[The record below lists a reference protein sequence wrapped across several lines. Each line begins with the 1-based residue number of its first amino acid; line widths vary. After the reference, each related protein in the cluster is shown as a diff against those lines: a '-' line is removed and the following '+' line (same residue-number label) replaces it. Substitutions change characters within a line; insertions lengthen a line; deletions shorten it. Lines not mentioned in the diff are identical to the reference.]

1 MWKKR
6 NGVLNISVPD
16 TNSKFSPV
24 LRKNL
29 RMVTKISFLPRFKV
43 LTFLVG
49 WFKLGLEVKIKQKNS
64 FYFQTRLV
72 QTCSNLLAERLSKK
86 VLLPCDRIEI
96 MQDFVRM
103 RLDSDYWEIFLSH
116 SFLPAFVRSLM
127 NRKLVQGTKRIF
139 EWFSLLLCSIFQTH
153 VRLLLPRQ
161 GGWISGGIYKTLWA
175 NFQSAQYCTS
185 NISNT
190 LCPKLLSLSLG
201 SICIIVLNLILKL
214 KVIAERTIF
223 KMRNF
228 TRTSCTQDCQAKSAI
243 IRQQPIRHH
252 YC

>member
-1 MWKKR
+1 
-6 NGVLNISVPD
+6 
-16 TNSKFSPV
+16 
-24 LRKNL
+24 
-29 RMVTKISFLPRFKV
+29 MVTKISFLPRFKV
-43 LTFLVG
+43 LTVLVG

-86 VLLPCDRIEI
+86 VQLPCDRIEI

-139 EWFSLLLCSIFQTH
+139 EWFSLLLSSIFQTH

-161 GGWISGGIYKTLWA
+161 DGWINGGVCKTLLGD
-175 NFQSAQYCTS
+175 CTS

-190 LCPKLLSLSLG
+190 LCSKILSLSLG
-201 SICIIVLNLILKL
+201 SFCPIALNLILKL
-214 KVIAERTIF
+214 KYIAERTIF

-228 TRTSCTQDCQAKSAI
+228 TRTSCTQDCHAKSAI

-252 YC
+252 YS

>member
-1 MWKKR
+1 MWYSEEYAIRIYFWVWLFNRTAASFQAAPNTSNPRQGPKTLSQVQMWKKR

-43 LTFLVG
+43 LTFLVW
-49 WFKLGLEVKIKQKNS
+49 WFKLGLEVKIKQKNF

-116 SFLPAFVRSLM
+116 SFMPAFVRSLM

-161 GGWISGGIYKTLWA
+161 GGWINGGVCKLFWAIVLLTLVILY
-175 NFQSAQYCTS
+175 AQKYY
-185 NISNT
+185 
-190 LCPKLLSLSLG
+190 LCP
-201 SICIIVLNLILKL
+201 
-214 KVIAERTIF
+214 
-223 KMRNF
+223 
-228 TRTSCTQDCQAKSAI
+228 
-243 IRQQPIRHH
+243 
-252 YC
+252 

>member
-86 VLLPCDRIEI
+86 CSFPVTELKLCRILSEWDWIQTIERFSWAIRSCLPSFALWWIENWFREPKGYLNGSLCC
-96 MQDFVRM
+96 FVRYSKHM
-103 RLDSDYWEIFLSH
+103 YVCFCPGRVAELTEASAKLYW
-116 SFLPAFVRSLM
+116 A
-127 NRKLVQGTKRIF
+127 T
-139 EWFSLLLCSIFQTH
+139 SI
-153 VRLLLPRQ
+153 V
-161 GGWISGGIYKTLWA
+161 S
-175 NFQSAQYCTS
+175 
-185 NISNT
+185 
-190 LCPKLLSLSLG
+190 
-201 SICIIVLNLILKL
+201 VLY
-214 KVIAERTIF
+214 F
-223 KMRNF
+223 
-228 TRTSCTQDCQAKSAI
+228 
-243 IRQQPIRHH
+243 
-252 YC
+252 